1 MKKFYSEPELIK
13 FRLESVQNIADLSL
27 GGALGEGD
35 EWTDGDEDGDTI
47 D

>member
-13 FRLESVQNIADLSL
+13 FQLESVQNIADLSL
-27 GGALGEGD
+27 GGSLGEGD
-35 EWTDGDEDGDTI
+35 EWGEDDGADTI